1 MRSCASHDR
10 IGLHTVC
17 RSMTFPSCFLLPQVM
32 RWVLV
37 GGATATSGLF
47 IMANLR
53 APVFENAGP
62 KALPVYLTMGGLHLA
77 LGAQPGLC
85 V

>member
-1 MRSCASHDR
+1 MPKLTPRVP
-10 IGLHTVC
+10 TKPP
-17 RSMTFPSCFLLPQVM
+17 PSAYFLQVM

-77 LGAQPGLC
+77 LGAPPGFN

>member
-1 MRSCASHDR
+1 
-10 IGLHTVC
+10 
-17 RSMTFPSCFLLPQVM
+17 M

-77 LGAQPGLC
+77 LGAPLGC
-85 V
+85 RV

>member
-1 MRSCASHDR
+1 
-10 IGLHTVC
+10 
-17 RSMTFPSCFLLPQVM
+17 M

-47 IMANLR
+47 VMANLR

-77 LGAQPGLC
+77 LGAPPGFSVLC
-85 V
+85 FINAGVQECTSLGGIVSPLQLLCCSSC